1 MTSSAKMMPLMNVPK
16 VRNTFQTSGIYV
28 KAPFAGKTAHR
39 VVIYDSVISP
49 VTCLSAKT
57 YHILK
62 DFMIFC

>member
-16 VRNTFQTSGIYV
+16 VRTSGIYV